1 MIILKIGKHRIKM
14 PNKASEISLEKGIQ
28 IMNLILE
35 HQPTLKDKMGIIS
48 LLSNL
53 DLSIIEK
60 FSEASIE
67 NIYSKI
73 EFIHGNFFVRIY
85 KNFKLKGITY
95 GMVDFNDLTVKEYAD
110 IDFYLDEGNDIY
122 ENLDKI
128 MTILYR
134 PIKSKTQTLRNILL
148 NIILNLRFKGVV
160 PVKYKNYT
168 IVPYT
173 NDKHSSIF
181 LKHTQFEIGF
191 GAIHEYFKFKDQ
203 LQKEYKLLFK
213 TEEQEEE
220 IKKLQ
225 GKKEFHEIWGYYYVI
240 NEISKD
246 IFERTE
252 WWNRNIREL
261 MKYLTFMKQKTLTE
275 MRNGGRS

>member
-1 MIILKIGKHRIKM
+1 M

-35 HQPTLKDKMGIIS
+35 HTPTFQDKIGIIS

-128 MTILYR
+128 MAILYR

-246 IFERTE
+246 IFERDE
-252 WWNRNIREL
+252 WWNKNIREL

>member
-35 HQPTLKDKMGIIS
+35 HTPTFQDKIGIIS

-128 MTILYR
+128 MAILYR

-246 IFERTE
+246 IFERDE
-252 WWNRNIREL
+252 WWNKNIREL

>member
-1 MIILKIGKHRIKM
+1 M

-35 HQPTLKDKMGIIS
+35 HTPTFQDKIGIIS

-128 MTILYR
+128 MAILYR

-275 MRNGGRS
+275 MRNGRRS

>member
-35 HQPTLKDKMGIIS
+35 HTPTFQDKIGIIS

-128 MTILYR
+128 MAILYR

-275 MRNGGRS
+275 MRNGRRS